1 MLGRKSTRHY
11 GKANLGAKGSG
22 TEGGHMSGL
31 IREWVK
37 VRLCV
42 WLLSSAIFTPFG
54 VLFTI
59 FHISATIEVVLLF
72 ACLLVFKT
80 VSHYNAQSSLE
91 FERPG

>member
-1 MLGRKSTRHY
+1 MLGRKSTRH
-11 GKANLGAKGSG
+11 GKAKLGAKGRG

-37 VRLCV
+37 V
-42 WLLSSAIFTPFG
+42 SAIFIYSFWYI
-54 VLFTI
+54 VYHL

-80 VSHYNAQSSLE
+80 VSHYSAQSSLE
-91 FERPG
+91 LERPG